1 METNNRVI
9 DSGYIKYNKEGE
21 EEIIPIPYNIH
32 NKLITSNEVIN
43 ILQKLDV
50 SVGKINDLKVI
61 QQSFVHKS
69 YLEKNIIPEN
79 ILKKA
84 KKELGNP
91 GNLLELQDKSYER
104 LEYLGD
110 RIIKLCITKYLFL
123 RYPNDDEGFM
133 TKLQTKIEDKRNLAA
148 MSKHLG
154 LDKYFIISRQIE
166 KKYGRN
172 LEKIHEDVFEA
183 FMGALYMSNGFE
195 PCLLFIINLLET
207 LIDYAD
213 KLYCDNNY
221 KDALLRYYH
230 KQEYSYPKYEV
241 IYYEGPPHDR
251 IYLIGVL
258 KHNNSKEDSIEDRFV
273 GYGIGN
279 SKKIAEQR
287 SAKMSLIIF
296 ELLND
301 DQYNNNDIYYPDW
314 NGIKNKL
321 TRNKDNSLDLNK
333 ITKDQS
339 ILVQRANK
347 KKNSKSTENDI
358 TKEFKSNK
366 NSESTENDITKEFK
380 SNKNSESNES
390 DISDLEGDEL
400 DLI

>member
-1 METNNRVI
+1 METSNRVI
-9 DSGYIKYNKEGE
+9 DSGYIKYNDDGE
-21 EEIIPIPYNIH
+21 EEVIPIPYNTN
-32 NKLITSNEVIN
+32 NKLITSSEVIN
-43 ILQKLDV
+43 ILQKLNV
-50 SVGKINDLKVI
+50 SVGKINNLQVI

-69 YLEKNIIPEN
+69 YIEKNIIPSN
-79 ILKKA
+79 ILNKA

-91 GNLLELQDKSYER
+91 RHLLDLQKKSYER
-104 LEYLGD
+104 LEFLGD
-110 RIIKLCITKYLFL
+110 RIIKLCVTKYLFL

-154 LDKYFIISRQIE
+154 LDKHFIISRQIE

-183 FMGALYMSNGFE
+183 FMGALYLSNGFE
-195 PCLLFIINLLET
+195 PCMLFLINLLET

-230 KQEYSYPKYEV
+230 KQDYSYPKYEV

-258 KHNNSKEDSIEDRFV
+258 KHNITNKDSIEDKFV

-287 SAKMSLIIF
+287 SAKMALIVF
-296 ELLND
+296 GLLND
-301 DQYNNNDIYYPDW
+301 DQYSNGDIYYPDW
-314 NGIKNKL
+314 NGIKHKL
-321 TRNKDNSLDLNK
+321 IDNRDNDLDFNE

-339 ILVQRANK
+339 ILLVKNNK
-347 KKNSKSTENDI
+347 KEPSGDE
-358 TKEFKSNK
+358 E
-366 NSESTENDITKEFK
+366 
-380 SNKNSESNES
+380 
-390 DISDLEGDEL
+390 SDLEGDEL
-400 DLI
+400 NVI

>member
-1 METNNRVI
+1 MKSYSRVI
-9 DSGYIKYNKEGE
+9 DTGYIRIDDNGE
-21 EEIIPIPYNIH
+21 EEIIPIPYNNN
-32 NKLITSNEVIN
+32 NKLIKVQDIIN
-43 ILQKLDV
+43 ILKKLDV
-50 SVGKINDLKVI
+50 VVDKINDITSL
-61 QQSFVHKS
+61 QQAFVHKS
-69 YLEKNIIPEN
+69 YIQKNNIPEK
-79 ILKKA
+79 ILTKA

-91 GNLLELQDKSYER
+91 ERLLELQPKSYER

-166 KKYGRN
+166 MKYGRN

-183 FMGALYMSNGFE
+183 FMGALYLSNGFE

-207 LIDYAD
+207 LIDYAQ

-230 KQEYSYPKYEV
+230 KQDFTYPKYEV

-258 KHNNSKEDSIEDRFV
+258 KNDTTKNDSIEDKFV
-273 GYGIGN
+273 GFGIGN

-287 SAKMSLIIF
+287 SAKMALISF
-296 ELLND
+296 NLLND
-301 DQYNNNDIYYPDW
+301 DQYNNNDVYYPDW
-314 NGIKNKL
+314 RNIKLKL
-321 TRNKDNSLDLNK
+321 IEKDKNSIDLNE
-333 ITKDQS
+333 ITKDKS
-339 ILVQRANK
+339 ILIVK
-347 KKNSKSTENDI
+347 
-358 TKEFKSNK
+358 
-366 NSESTENDITKEFK
+366 SESIN
-380 SNKNSESNES
+380 SSGSESE
-390 DISDLEGDEL
+390 LEGDEL
-400 DLI
+400 DLK

>member
-1 METNNRVI
+1 MEITQQYSRVI
-9 DSGYIKYNKEGE
+9 DTGYIRKDENGE
-21 EEIIPIPYNIH
+21 DEVIPIPYNIN
-32 NKLITSNEVIN
+32 NKLIQIHDVIN
-43 ILQKLDV
+43 ILKKLDV
-50 SVGKINDLKVI
+50 VVDKINDITSI

-69 YLEKNIIPEN
+69 YIQKNNIPDK
-79 ILKKA
+79 ILNRA

-91 GNLLELQDKSYER
+91 DNLLELQPKSYER

-110 RIIKLCITKYLFL
+110 RIIKLCVTKYLFL

-154 LDKYFIISRQIE
+154 LEKYFIISRQIE
-166 KKYGRN
+166 MKYGRN

-183 FMGALYMSNGFE
+183 FMGALYLSNGFE

-207 LIDYAD
+207 LIDYAG

-221 KDALLRYYH
+221 KDALLRYFH
-230 KQEYSYPKYEV
+230 KQEFSYPKYEV

-258 KHNNSKEDSIEDRFV
+258 KNNATDKDSIEDKFV

-287 SAKMSLIIF
+287 SAKMALISF
-296 ELLND
+296 NLLND
-301 DQYNNNDIYYPDW
+301 DQYCNDDIYYPDW
-314 NGIKNKL
+314 KNIKLKL
-321 TRNKDNSLDLNK
+321 IEKDNNNLDLNE
-333 ITKDQS
+333 ITKDDS
-339 ILVQRANK
+339 ILIV
-347 KKNSKSTENDI
+347 
-358 TKEFKSNK
+358 KSNSVSDDSD
-366 NSESTENDITKEFK
+366 SE
-380 SNKNSESNES
+380 
-390 DISDLEGDEL
+390 LEGDEL
-400 DLI
+400 EIE